1 MLGELLKDFSDFGVV
16 RRGLFSQMRFLKFFP
31 ISLSN
36 SQSLPHAVRRESA
49 PLTVILWI

>member
-16 RRGLFSQMRFLKFFP
+16 RRGLFFANAVPKVFP
-31 ISLSN
+31 NFIE
-36 SQSLPHAVRRESA
+36 QSLPHAVRRESA